1 MGAGLSE
8 QFEWR
13 CCTSR
18 HKEQKLPAIE
28 KVPPRKTPLILTC
41 NAVQAALATSPK
53 SIVGA
58 DDFQADDSVGQA
70 QTTADGS
77 WDNAS
82 MLTTSTAS
90 RGLSTEDVTQPR
102 ENTSVEANT
111 NTNAIEGEAQGSLG
125 MPQVREVGNCDA
137 WTTPEVLN
145 RENTLTN
152 WYSNPEGSGCNN
164 DTSASDQ
171 DVAQQTQADQTLSNW
186 YTGSSCAEVAAPPP
200 TNTMG
205 LPVLGQAPCHYYTLS
220 SFVDESKVNDHDETL
235 DSFQLVQGSQTQVE
249 GSVAAMKVRHPMA

>member
-1 MGAGLSE
+1 M
-8 QFEWR
+8 
-13 CCTSR
+13 
-18 HKEQKLPAIE
+18 
-28 KVPPRKTPLILTC
+28 TPLILTC

-82 MLTTSTAS
+82 MFTTSMAS
-90 RGLSTEDVTQPR
+90 RALSTEDVTQLC
-102 ENTSVEANT
+102 EATSVEANT
-111 NTNAIEGEAQGSLG
+111 NTNAIEEETQGCLG

-137 WTTPEVLN
+137 WTTPEALN
-145 RENTLTN
+145 HCNSLTN

-164 DTSASDQ
+164 DTSASGQ
-171 DVAQQTQADQTLSNW
+171 DVAQQTKADRTLSNW
-186 YTGSSCAEVAAPPP
+186 YTGNICAEVAAPPP

-205 LPVLGQAPCHYYTLS
+205 LPVLEQAPCHYYTLS